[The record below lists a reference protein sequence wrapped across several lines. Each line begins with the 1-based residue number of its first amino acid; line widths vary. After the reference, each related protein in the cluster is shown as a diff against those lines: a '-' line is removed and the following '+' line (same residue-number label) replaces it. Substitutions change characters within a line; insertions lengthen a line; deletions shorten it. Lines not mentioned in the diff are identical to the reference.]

1 MAADSTYEL
10 RFTMSSNSRSY
21 SSSPHDQDYC
31 SNDLSLPPISQLLND
46 ITTSHDSDI
55 QRIPHD
61 QQSPQASP
69 SSSGPFRGSSSISS
83 SRINPHAGAEVIP
96 WASESISTHAI
107 HGYELPRNSSDYNA
121 YMNSSRAATHLSI
134 SRHPYWDATQLR
146 SATGY
151 NPDRLTSSTQSRH
164 QSNQSSPGSLLPPH
178 AYVVGQQTP
187 LNPMTP
193 SIASTSNHLT
203 GTKSNNTQQL
213 HWQEPIDETSSLR
226 GKELSHICE
235 YCGKAFLRP
244 SALKTHIISHTGDQG
259 KFTQHP
265 VDQSTHLVTC
275 SLMTVTE
282 FFLTMTLLR
291 RFCVS
296 RRGMLQEIRSS

>member
-1 MAADSTYEL
+1 
-10 RFTMSSNSRSY
+10 MSSNSRSY

-31 SNDLSLPPISQLLND
+31 SNDLTPSLNLILD

-69 SSSGPFRGSSSISS
+69 SSSGPFRGNSSISP
-83 SRINPHAGAEVIP
+83 SRIHPHAGAEVIP

-107 HGYELPRNSSDYNA
+107 HGYELSRNSSDYNA

-151 NPDRLTSSTQSRH
+151 NPNRLTSSTQSRH
-164 QSNQSSPGSLLPPH
+164 QSNQSSPGSLLPPR

-203 GTKSNNTQQL
+203 GTTSNNTQQL

-244 SALKTHIISHTGDQG
+244 SALKVLSII
-259 KFTQHP
+259 
-265 VDQSTHLVTC
+265 
-275 SLMTVTE
+275 
-282 FFLTMTLLR
+282 
-291 RFCVS
+291 
-296 RRGMLQEIRSS
+296 